1 MEGHVMEQKTNFFH
15 QLLIQKEWRV
25 IKDEL
30 GKLAPQLIVQLLREI
45 SPADKI
51 LFFRLL
57 PRIQAKE
64 TFECMTN
71 EEQKEIINGLVS
83 YRDKVTNLLNDIE
96 PDDRTAFFE
105 ELPGEIVQH
114 LIQLLSKEEREITM
128 KLLGYPKD
136 SVGRLMTPKYIA
148 VKKHFTA
155 TQALAHIR
163 KFGQNSETFDV
174 IYIVD
179 QHWKL
184 IDDIDIKT
192 LILASPRQT
201 MSEIGDGKFIALS
214 ADTDQEN
221 AIKVFRDYDCTTLP
235 VIDNNGT
242 LLGIV
247 TVDDIIDIAEEEG
260 TEDFQKFGGNESFDL
275 SYTHTPLLTMVRK
288 RAGWL
293 IILFL
298 SEMLTAS
305 AMGYFDQEISK
316 AVVLALFVPLIISSG
331 GNSGSQAASLIIR
344 SLAIDELSL
353 KNWWYVMRKAILS
366 GFLLGSILG
375 AIGFIRIFVWQETGF
390 YDYGEY
396 WIWIGVSVSVSLIFI
411 VLWGSLSG
419 SMIPFILKRCG
430 LDPATA
436 SAPFVATL
444 VDVTGLIIYF
454 TIAALFL
461 GGKIL

>member
-1 MEGHVMEQKTNFFH
+1 MEQKTNFFH

-242 LLGIV
+242 L
-247 TVDDIIDIAEEEG
+247 
-260 TEDFQKFGGNESFDL
+260 
-275 SYTHTPLLTMVRK
+275 
-288 RAGWL
+288 
-293 IILFL
+293 
-298 SEMLTAS
+298 
-305 AMGYFDQEISK
+305 
-316 AVVLALFVPLIISSG
+316 
-331 GNSGSQAASLIIR
+331 
-344 SLAIDELSL
+344 
-353 KNWWYVMRKAILS
+353 
-366 GFLLGSILG
+366 
-375 AIGFIRIFVWQETGF
+375 
-390 YDYGEY
+390 
-396 WIWIGVSVSVSLIFI
+396 
-411 VLWGSLSG
+411 
-419 SMIPFILKRCG
+419 
-430 LDPATA
+430 
-436 SAPFVATL
+436 
-444 VDVTGLIIYF
+444 
-454 TIAALFL
+454 
-461 GGKIL
+461 

>member
-1 MEGHVMEQKTNFFH
+1 MEGHVMEQKTKFFH

-25 IKDEL
+25 IKEEL
-30 GKLAPQLIVQLLREI
+30 GKLSPQLITRLLKEI

-71 EEQKEIINGLVS
+71 EEQKEIVNGLVS

-114 LIQLLSKEEREITM
+114 LMQLLSKEERDITM

-155 TQALAHIR
+155 TQALVHIR
-163 KFGQNSETFDV
+163 KFGQNSETLDV

-179 QHWKL
+179 EHWKL

-192 LILASPRQT
+192 LILAPPQQT
-201 MSEIGDGKFIALS
+201 MSEIGDGKFIALN
-214 ADTDQEN
+214 ADADQEN

-288 RAGWL
+288 RAG
-293 IILFL
+293 
-298 SEMLTAS
+298 
-305 AMGYFDQEISK
+305 
-316 AVVLALFVPLIISSG
+316 
-331 GNSGSQAASLIIR
+331 
-344 SLAIDELSL
+344 
-353 KNWWYVMRKAILS
+353 
-366 GFLLGSILG
+366 
-375 AIGFIRIFVWQETGF
+375 
-390 YDYGEY
+390 
-396 WIWIGVSVSVSLIFI
+396 
-411 VLWGSLSG
+411 
-419 SMIPFILKRCG
+419 
-430 LDPATA
+430 
-436 SAPFVATL
+436 
-444 VDVTGLIIYF
+444 
-454 TIAALFL
+454 
-461 GGKIL
+461 